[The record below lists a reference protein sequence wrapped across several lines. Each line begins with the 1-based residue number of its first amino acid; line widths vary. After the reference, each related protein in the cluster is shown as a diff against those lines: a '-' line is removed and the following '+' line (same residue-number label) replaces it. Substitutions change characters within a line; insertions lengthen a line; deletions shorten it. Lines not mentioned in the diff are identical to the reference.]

1 MVNSIKILPH
11 ERIDDL
17 CVNDL
22 KIIQDPNGFC
32 FGMDAILLAHFANVK
47 KGDNVL
53 DLGTG
58 TGIIPLLLSAHTKAS
73 HITGIELQNDVAGMA
88 TRSICLNSLEDK
100 IDILNADIQDFRSII
115 KLHSYDYVTCNP
127 PYKKSGTGLTN
138 ANQKKLL
145 SSHEQTCGLDTF
157 INAASHAL
165 KFGKKASFIIKA
177 ERFMDVLLAFKNAD
191 MEPKRIQFVYPRI
204 NKPPNLML
212 IEAIKNGKP
221 DINWM
226 SPLLIYKDDGTY
238 SDQYL
243 SFINEGN
250 LNE

>member
-1 MVNSIKILPH
+1 MDSLNKVLPH

-17 CVNDL
+17 CVKDL

-58 TGIIPLLLSAHTKAS
+58 TGIIPLLLSAHTQAL
-73 HITGIELQNDVAGMA
+73 HITGIELQSSVSDMA
-88 TRSICLNSLEDK
+88 ARSVKLNNLEDK
-100 IDILNADIQDFRSII
+100 IDIVNGDIKDYKNII
-115 KLHSYDYVTCNP
+115 KPQSYDYVTCNP
-127 PYKKSGTGLTN
+127 PYKKNGTGLVN
-138 ANQKKLL
+138 SNKKKLL
-145 SSHEQTCGLDTF
+145 SRHEQTCGLDAF
-157 INAASHAL
+157 VGAASYAL

-177 ERFMDVLLAFKNAD
+177 DRFMDILLALKSVN
-191 MEPKRIQFVYPRI
+191 MEPKRVQFIHPRI
-204 NKPPNLML
+204 DRPPNLML

-226 SPLLIYKDDGTY
+226 PPLLIYNEDETY
-238 SDQYL
+238 SAQYL
-243 SFINEGN
+243 RFVNKGN
-250 LNE
+250 KNG